1 MLGQIP
7 RIHKLFTS
15 LELFGFVAYNYNI
28 IQYMSCKIEM
38 RRAVLLNVCPLLYA
52 HAEAK
57 LGTFAMEFEY
67 QDNGQPSKRA
77 LIEF

>member
-1 MLGQIP
+1 
-7 RIHKLFTS
+7 
-15 LELFGFVAYNYNI
+15 
-28 IQYMSCKIEM
+28 MSCKIEM

-67 QDNGQPSKRA
+67 QHSGRPSNRA
-77 LIEF
+77 LNADSDSHRTRRFEATSFRKDFPLPCEYLANG